1 MNVALPVP
9 YRQLLQ
15 IAHRSCSAC
24 AIAPRAWHPAARSRE
39 PGQAARGKGRSPG
52 RPMRIT
58 RRWRRG
64 ESRRRRDSRC
74 RSPRQARSTS
84 SVQAPPTAW
93 VLVLDGACPL
103 SPPRRR
109 PEKRRRRRAGGSI
122 FIFPATTTDQRQ
134 GKFRSLDRGLR
145 KARCSQGRPLW
156 PPFLVR
162 AAHLAF
168 GRWKGR
174 AQGPP
179 LRCTRFALSA
189 GAAAPR
195 HKWKAP
201 RREGDRGASVDELI
215 RSFWEKTHPTGETVQ
230 PARRFRP
237 VPGRYREWRRLLPAQ
252 LFDLVHSCAA
262 RGYDLD
268 ARALFLSEQRAGD
281 RRRA

>member
-109 PEKRRRRRAGGSI
+109 PEEKTPPQSRRIHLHTSGNNNGSAPGKVPVAG
-122 FIFPATTTDQRQ
+122 F
-134 GKFRSLDRGLR
+134 GLR

-162 AAHLAF
+162 AAHLALE
-168 GRWKGR
+168 RWKGR